1 MLLFILFLRELT
13 ELRKTNALTQT
24 VAEEAALSAKQNVR
38 EEFKREL
45 EEQRLKAEREKDSL
59 LIQVSYAIF
68 YK

>member
-1 MLLFILFLRELT
+1 MFILFARELT

-59 LIQVSYAIF
+59 LIQVSSAIS

>member
-1 MLLFILFLRELT
+1 MSFILFARELT

>member
-1 MLLFILFLRELT
+1 MSLFILFARELT

-59 LIQVSYAIF
+59 LIQVSYAIS

>member
-1 MLLFILFLRELT
+1 MLLFILFPRELT